1 MLGCFCIVLCGDMPT
16 FFCGNCLPPQQERV
30 GGWYDD
36 PTFKFSKAE
45 QEKLQLVGKEIRLEH
60 HPDLKAG
67 KIVRQTQDAS
77 GRVFI
82 VAKIPDGH
90 KGAESESAVRVFAE
104 KSIGVGPGHYY
115 NALSLQHEHEEDGN
129 GGKKSAIEV
138 SLVNEPKRKNCAVR
152 SVLRS
157 RPAKHAASSRAS
169 SRQEEKN
176 KDYINNTTS
185 NNTTGRRLVTSNP
198 SFAAMSADASAA
210 AQAENTPQ
218 VVSTPAPANP
228 PASAVVQQ
236 TAPTPADGGDAIKM
250 DQVVNTL
257 VAQVNELDK
266 IREQLRLAN
275 DRATKSEGILQKQQA
290 EEEAK
295 VAKEKEADAQK
306 GVKLLETLTELW
318 DDSMTEDSLWKQDKE
333 AQTAKL
339 KQLVAVNPSL
349 AKDVLRIVHS
359 ASARAHSV
367 IKGKVAEQ
375 HRLTSTMEHV
385 MKKRK
390 TVHAASARDADPA
403 EPKGQ
408 PAQPPQDRNA
418 WVKSIMGNYGQTGGA
433 TSLMNKLYEN
443 RMENRPMF

>member
-1 MLGCFCIVLCGDMPT
+1 MPT
-16 FFCGNCLPPQQERV
+16 YFCGNCLPPENERS
-30 GGWYDD
+30 GGFYDD
-36 PTFKFSKAE
+36 PTFKFSREE
-45 QEKLQLVGKEIRLEH
+45 QSNLQLVGKEIRLEH

-90 KGAESESAVRVFAE
+90 KGAQTESAVRLFAE
-104 KSIGVGPGHYY
+104 KSLGVGPGHYY

-157 RPAKHAASSRAS
+157 RPARHAASSR
-169 SRQEEKN
+169 QEKK

-185 NNTTGRRLVTSNP
+185 IHTTEHRPLASDSTLT
-198 SFAAMSADASAA
+198 AMSADAPAA
-210 AQAENTPQ
+210 AQTEKTPE
-218 VVSTPAPANP
+218 VVSTPAPAK
-228 PASAVVQQ
+228 PAAPAVVQQ
-236 TAPTPADGGDAIKM
+236 TAPTPAAGVPGESDAIKM

-257 VAQVNELDK
+257 VAQENELDK
-266 IREQLRLAN
+266 IREQLRLAQE
-275 DRATKSEGILQKQQA
+275 RANKSEGILQKQKE

-295 VAKEKEADAQK
+295 IAKEKEADAQK
-306 GVKLLETLTELW
+306 GAKLLETLSELW
-318 DDSMTEDSLWKQDKE
+318 DDSMTEDSLWQQDKE
-333 AQTAKL
+333 AQKQNLQKL
-339 KQLVAVNPSL
+339 VNTNPKL
-349 AKDVLRIVHS
+349 AKDVFRIVHS

-367 IKGKVAEQ
+367 IKGSVAEQ
-375 HRLTSTMEHV
+375 QRLTSTMEHV

-390 TVHAASARDADPA
+390 TVHAASARDA

-408 PAQPPQDRNA
+408 PEKPAQTPQDRSA
-418 WVKSIMGNYGQTGGA
+418 WVKSIIGSYGQTGGA
-433 TSLMNKLYEN
+433 TSLMQKLYEN